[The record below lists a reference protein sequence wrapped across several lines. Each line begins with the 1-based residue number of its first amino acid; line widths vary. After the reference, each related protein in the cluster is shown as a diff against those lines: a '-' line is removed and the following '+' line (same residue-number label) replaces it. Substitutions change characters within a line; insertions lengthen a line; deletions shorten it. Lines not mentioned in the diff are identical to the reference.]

1 MGETN
6 KTYSAKLVSATREL
20 SAKERVAV
28 KMFIGAEQLD
38 ELTQRDENGV
48 LIDIDYVA
56 VVEVYNEK
64 SDNKNYNKYVYVD
77 KNGTMYISGSETLYR
92 TYEEIAEEMEE
103 KLSSGLA
110 QAKQKKDV
118 KPAPPSDQCRCALF
132 P

>member
-6 KTYSAKLVSATREL
+6 KTYSTKLVSATREL

-38 ELTQRDENGV
+38 ELTKRDENGV

-77 KNGTMYISGSETLYR
+77 KDGTMYISGSETLYR
-92 TYEEIAEEMEE
+92 TYEEIAEEMEGE
-103 KLSSGLA
+103 QEPWSIKVIRMESTNYKG
-110 QAKQKKDV
+110 KDFLTCMLV
-118 KPAPPSDQCRCALF
+118 
-132 P
+132 

>member
-6 KTYSAKLVSATREL
+6 RTYSAKLVSATREL
-20 SAKERVAV
+20 SAKERVAT

-38 ELTQRDENGV
+38 ELTQRDENAV

-77 KNGTMYISGSETLYR
+77 KDGTMYISGSETLYS
-92 TYEEIAEEMEE
+92 TYKEIAEEMEGE
-103 KLSSGLA
+103 NEPWSIKVIRRESTNYKG
-110 QAKQKKDV
+110 KDFLTCMLV
-118 KPAPPSDQCRCALF
+118 
-132 P
+132 

>member
-1 MGETN
+1 MVETN
-6 KTYSAKLVSATREL
+6 RTYAAKLVSATREL

-77 KNGTMYISGSETLYR
+77 KDGTMYISGSETLYR
-92 TYEEIAEEMEE
+92 TYEEIAEEMEGE
-103 KLSSGLA
+103 NEPWSIKVIRRESTNYKG
-110 QAKQKKDV
+110 KDFLTCMLV
-118 KPAPPSDQCRCALF
+118 
-132 P
+132 

>member
-6 KTYSAKLVSATREL
+6 RTYKTELVSATREL

-77 KNGTMYISGSETLYR
+77 KDGTMYISGSETLYR
-92 TYEEIAEEMEE
+92 TYGEIAEEMEGE
-103 KLSSGLA
+103 QEPWSIKVIRMESTNYKG
-110 QAKQKKDV
+110 KDFLTCILV
-118 KPAPPSDQCRCALF
+118 
-132 P
+132 

>member
-38 ELTQRDENGV
+38 ELTQYDENGV

-92 TYEEIAEEMEE
+92 TYEEIAEEMEDE
-103 KLSSGLA
+103 EEPWAIKVIRKESTNYKG
-110 QAKQKKDV
+110 KDFLTCMLV
-118 KPAPPSDQCRCALF
+118 
-132 P
+132 

>member
-6 KTYSAKLVSATREL
+6 RTYVTKLVSATREL

-64 SDNKNYNKYVYVD
+64 SDNKIYNKYVYVD
-77 KNGTMYISGSETLYR
+77 KDGTMYISGSETLYR
-92 TYEEIAEEMEE
+92 TYEEIAEEMEGE
-103 KLSSGLA
+103 NEPWSIKVIRRESTNYKG
-110 QAKQKKDV
+110 KDFLTCMLV
-118 KPAPPSDQCRCALF
+118 
-132 P
+132 

>member
-38 ELTQRDENGV
+38 ELTKRDENGV

-92 TYEEIAEEMEE
+92 TYEEIAEEMEDE
-103 KLSSGLA
+103 EEPWAIKVIRKESTNYKG
-110 QAKQKKDV
+110 KDFLTCMLV
-118 KPAPPSDQCRCALF
+118 
-132 P
+132 

>member
-6 KTYSAKLVSATREL
+6 RTYKAELVSATREL

-56 VVEVYNEK
+56 VVKVYNEK

-92 TYEEIAEEMEE
+92 TYEEIAEEMEDE
-103 KLSSGLA
+103 EEPWAIKVIRKESTNYKG
-110 QAKQKKDV
+110 KDFLTCMLV
-118 KPAPPSDQCRCALF
+118 
-132 P
+132 

>member
-6 KTYSAKLVSATREL
+6 RTYKAKLVSATREL

-77 KNGTMYISGSETLYR
+77 KDGTMYISGSETLYR
-92 TYEEIAEEMEE
+92 TYEEIAEEMEGE
-103 KLSSGLA
+103 QEHWAIKVIRMESTNYKG
-110 QAKQKKDV
+110 KDFLTCMLV
-118 KPAPPSDQCRCALF
+118 
-132 P
+132 

>member
-6 KTYSAKLVSATREL
+6 RTYAAKLVRSTREL

-38 ELTQRDENGV
+38 ELTQRDENAV

-77 KNGTMYISGSETLYR
+77 KDGTMYISGSETLYR
-92 TYEEIAEEMEE
+92 TYEEIAEEMEGE
-103 KLSSGLA
+103 NEPWSIKVIRRESKNYKG
-110 QAKQKKDV
+110 KDFLTCMLV
-118 KPAPPSDQCRCALF
+118 
-132 P
+132 

>member
-77 KNGTMYISGSETLYR
+77 KDGTMYISGSETLYR
-92 TYEEIAEEMEE
+92 TYEEIAEEMEGE
-103 KLSSGLA
+103 NEPWSIKVIRRESTNYKG
-110 QAKQKKDV
+110 KDFLTCMLV
-118 KPAPPSDQCRCALF
+118 
-132 P
+132 

>member
-6 KTYSAKLVSATREL
+6 KTYSTKLVSATREL

-38 ELTQRDENGV
+38 ELTKRDENGV

-92 TYEEIAEEMEE
+92 TYEEIAEEMEDE
-103 KLSSGLA
+103 EEPWAIKVIRKESTNYKG
-110 QAKQKKDV
+110 KDFLTCMLV
-118 KPAPPSDQCRCALF
+118 
-132 P
+132 

>member
-1 MGETN
+1 M
-6 KTYSAKLVSATREL
+6 AKLVTATREL

-77 KNGTMYISGSETLYR
+77 KDGTMYISGSETLYR
-92 TYEEIAEEMEE
+92 TYEEIAEEMEGE
-103 KLSSGLA
+103 NEPWSIKVIRRESTNYKG
-110 QAKQKKDV
+110 KDFLTCMLV
-118 KPAPPSDQCRCALF
+118 
-132 P
+132 

>member
-1 MGETN
+1 MVETN
-6 KTYSAKLVSATREL
+6 RTYATKLVSATREL

-38 ELTQRDENGV
+38 ELTQRDENAV

-77 KNGTMYISGSETLYR
+77 KDGTMYISGSETLYR
-92 TYEEIAEEMEE
+92 TYEEIAEEMEGE
-103 KLSSGLA
+103 NEPWSIKVIRRESTNYKG
-110 QAKQKKDV
+110 KDFLTCMLV
-118 KPAPPSDQCRCALF
+118 
-132 P
+132 

>member
-28 KMFIGAEQLD
+28 KMFIGAEKLD
-38 ELTQRDENGV
+38 ELTQRNENGV

-77 KNGTMYISGSETLYR
+77 KDGTMYISGSETLYR
-92 TYEEIAEEMEE
+92 TYEEIAEEMEGE
-103 KLSSGLA
+103 QEPWSIKVIRMESTNYKG
-110 QAKQKKDV
+110 KDFLTCMLV
-118 KPAPPSDQCRCALF
+118 
-132 P
+132 

>member
-38 ELTQRDENGV
+38 ELTKRDENGV

-77 KNGTMYISGSETLYR
+77 KDGTMYISGSETLYR
-92 TYEEIAEEMEE
+92 TYEEIAEEMEGE
-103 KLSSGLA
+103 QEPWSIKVIRMESANYKG
-110 QAKQKKDV
+110 KDFLTCMLV
-118 KPAPPSDQCRCALF
+118 
-132 P
+132 

>member
-38 ELTQRDENGV
+38 ELTQRDENAV

-77 KNGTMYISGSETLYR
+77 KDGTMYISGSETLYR
-92 TYEEIAEEMEE
+92 TYEEIAEEMEGE
-103 KLSSGLA
+103 NEPWSIKVIRRESTNYKG
-110 QAKQKKDV
+110 KDFLTCMLV
-118 KPAPPSDQCRCALF
+118 
-132 P
+132 

>member
-6 KTYSAKLVSATREL
+6 KTYSTKLVSATREL

-38 ELTQRDENGV
+38 ELTQRDENAV

-77 KNGTMYISGSETLYR
+77 KDGTMYISGSETLYR
-92 TYEEIAEEMEE
+92 TYEEIAEEMEGE
-103 KLSSGLA
+103 NEPWSIKVIRRESTNYKG
-110 QAKQKKDV
+110 KDFLTCMLV
-118 KPAPPSDQCRCALF
+118 
-132 P
+132 

>member
-1 MGETN
+1 MGET
-6 KTYSAKLVSATREL
+6 KRTYKAELVSATREL

-92 TYEEIAEEMEE
+92 TYEEIAEEMEDE
-103 KLSSGLA
+103 EEPWAIKVIRKESTNYKG
-110 QAKQKKDV
+110 KDFLTCMLV
-118 KPAPPSDQCRCALF
+118 
-132 P
+132 

>member
-6 KTYSAKLVSATREL
+6 RAYKAELVSATREL

-38 ELTQRDENGV
+38 ELTQREENGV

-92 TYEEIAEEMEE
+92 TYEEIAEEMEDE
-103 KLSSGLA
+103 EEPWAIKVIRKESTNYKG
-110 QAKQKKDV
+110 KDFLTCMLV
-118 KPAPPSDQCRCALF
+118 
-132 P
+132 

>member
-6 KTYSAKLVSATREL
+6 RTYSAKLVSATREL

-77 KNGTMYISGSETLYR
+77 KDGTMYISGSETLYR
-92 TYEEIAEEMEE
+92 TYQEIAEEMEGE
-103 KLSSGLA
+103 NEAWSIKVIRRESTNYKG
-110 QAKQKKDV
+110 KDFLTCMLV
-118 KPAPPSDQCRCALF
+118 
-132 P
+132 

>member
-1 MGETN
+1 MGETH
-6 KTYSAKLVSATREL
+6 KTYSAKIVSATREL

-38 ELTQRDENGV
+38 ELTRRDENGV

-77 KNGTMYISGSETLYR
+77 KDGTMYISGSETLYR
-92 TYEEIAEEMEE
+92 TYGEIAEEMEGE
-103 KLSSGLA
+103 QEPWSIKVIRMESTNYKG
-110 QAKQKKDV
+110 KDFLTCMLV
-118 KPAPPSDQCRCALF
+118 
-132 P
+132 

>member
-38 ELTQRDENGV
+38 ELTKRDENGV

-77 KNGTMYISGSETLYR
+77 KNGTMYISGSEALYR
-92 TYEEIAEEMEE
+92 TYEEIAEEMEDE
-103 KLSSGLA
+103 EEPWAIKVIRKESTNYKG
-110 QAKQKKDV
+110 KDFLTCMLV
-118 KPAPPSDQCRCALF
+118 
-132 P
+132 

>member
-6 KTYSAKLVSATREL
+6 RTYKAELVSATREL

-38 ELTQRDENGV
+38 ELTKRDENGV

-92 TYEEIAEEMEE
+92 TYEEIAEEMEDE
-103 KLSSGLA
+103 EEPWAIKVIRKESTNYKG
-110 QAKQKKDV
+110 KDFLTCMLV
-118 KPAPPSDQCRCALF
+118 
-132 P
+132 

>member
-6 KTYSAKLVSATREL
+6 RTYVTKLVSATREL

-48 LIDIDYVA
+48 LIEIDYVA

-77 KNGTMYISGSETLYR
+77 KDGTMYISGSETLYR
-92 TYEEIAEEMEE
+92 TYEEIAEEMEGE
-103 KLSSGLA
+103 NEPWSIKVIRRESTNYKG
-110 QAKQKKDV
+110 KDFLTCMLV
-118 KPAPPSDQCRCALF
+118 
-132 P
+132 

>member
-1 MGETN
+1 MGET
-6 KTYSAKLVSATREL
+6 KRTYVTKLVSATREL

-48 LIDIDYVA
+48 IIDIDYVA

-77 KNGTMYISGSETLYR
+77 KDGTMYISGSETLYR
-92 TYEEIAEEMEE
+92 TYEEIAEEMEGE
-103 KLSSGLA
+103 NEPWSIKVIRRESTNYKG
-110 QAKQKKDV
+110 KDFLTCMLV
-118 KPAPPSDQCRCALF
+118 
-132 P
+132 

>member
-6 KTYSAKLVSATREL
+6 RTYVAKLVTATREL

-77 KNGTMYISGSETLYR
+77 KDGTMYISGSETLYR
-92 TYEEIAEEMEE
+92 TYEEIAEEMEGE
-103 KLSSGLA
+103 NEPWSIKVIRRESTNYKG
-110 QAKQKKDV
+110 KDFLTCMLV
-118 KPAPPSDQCRCALF
+118 
-132 P
+132 

>member
-1 MGETN
+1 MRETN
-6 KTYSAKLVSATREL
+6 RTYKAELVSATRQL

-38 ELTQRDENGV
+38 ELTQYDENGV

-92 TYEEIAEEMEE
+92 TYEEIAEEMEDE
-103 KLSSGLA
+103 EEPWAIKVIRKESTNYKG
-110 QAKQKKDV
+110 KDFLTCMLV
-118 KPAPPSDQCRCALF
+118 
-132 P
+132 

>member
-20 SAKERVAV
+20 SAKERVSV

-56 VVEVYNEK
+56 VVQVYNEK

-77 KNGTMYISGSETLYR
+77 KDGTMYISGSETLYR
-92 TYEEIAEEMEE
+92 TYEEIAEEMEGE
-103 KLSSGLA
+103 QEPWAIKVIRMESTNYKG
-110 QAKQKKDV
+110 KDFLTCMLV
-118 KPAPPSDQCRCALF
+118 
-132 P
+132 

>member
-20 SAKERVAV
+20 SPKERVAV

-77 KNGTMYISGSETLYR
+77 KDGTMYISGSETLYR
-92 TYEEIAEEMEE
+92 TYEEIAEEMEGVLE
-103 KLSSGLA
+103 PWSIKVIRMESTNYKG
-110 QAKQKKDV
+110 KDFLTCMLV
-118 KPAPPSDQCRCALF
+118 
-132 P
+132 

>member
-6 KTYSAKLVSATREL
+6 RTYAARLVSATREL

-77 KNGTMYISGSETLYR
+77 KDGTMYISGSETLYR
-92 TYEEIAEEMEE
+92 TYEEIAEEMEGE
-103 KLSSGLA
+103 NEPWSIKVIRRESTNYKG
-110 QAKQKKDV
+110 KDFLTCMLV
-118 KPAPPSDQCRCALF
+118 
-132 P
+132 

>member
-6 KTYSAKLVSATREL
+6 RPYVAKLVSATREL

-64 SDNKNYNKYVYVD
+64 SDNKIYNKYVYVD
-77 KNGTMYISGSETLYR
+77 KDGTMYISGSETLYR
-92 TYEEIAEEMEE
+92 TYEEIAEEMEGE
-103 KLSSGLA
+103 NEPWSIKVIRRESTNYKG
-110 QAKQKKDV
+110 KDFLTCMLV
-118 KPAPPSDQCRCALF
+118 
-132 P
+132 

>member
-77 KNGTMYISGSETLYR
+77 KDGTMYISGSETLYR
-92 TYEEIAEEMEE
+92 TYEEIAEEMEDE
-103 KLSSGLA
+103 EEPWAIKVIRKESINYKG
-110 QAKQKKDV
+110 KDFLTCMLV
-118 KPAPPSDQCRCALF
+118 
-132 P
+132 

>member
-6 KTYSAKLVSATREL
+6 KTYSTKLVSATREL

-28 KMFIGAEQLD
+28 KMFIGAEKLD
-38 ELTQRDENGV
+38 ELTQCNENGV

-77 KNGTMYISGSETLYR
+77 KDGTMYIYGSETLYR
-92 TYEEIAEEMEE
+92 TYEEIAEEMEGE
-103 KLSSGLA
+103 QEPWSIKVIRMESTNYKG
-110 QAKQKKDV
+110 KDFLTCMLV
-118 KPAPPSDQCRCALF
+118 
-132 P
+132 

>member
-6 KTYSAKLVSATREL
+6 RTYKTELVSATREL

-92 TYEEIAEEMEE
+92 TYEEIAEEMEDE
-103 KLSSGLA
+103 EEPWAIKVIRKESTNYKG
-110 QAKQKKDV
+110 KDFLTCMLV
-118 KPAPPSDQCRCALF
+118 
-132 P
+132 

>member
-6 KTYSAKLVSATREL
+6 RTYKAELVSATREL

-64 SDNKNYNKYVYVD
+64 SDNKNYNKYV
-77 KNGTMYISGSETLYR
+77 
-92 TYEEIAEEMEE
+92 
-103 KLSSGLA
+103 
-110 QAKQKKDV
+110 
-118 KPAPPSDQCRCALF
+118 
-132 P
+132 

>member
-1 MGETN
+1 MEETN
-6 KTYSAKLVSATREL
+6 RTYAAKLVSATREL

-38 ELTQRDENGV
+38 ELTQRDENAV

-77 KNGTMYISGSETLYR
+77 KDGTMYISGSETLYR
-92 TYEEIAEEMEE
+92 TYEEIAEEMEGE
-103 KLSSGLA
+103 NEPWSIKVIRRESKNYKG
-110 QAKQKKDV
+110 KDFLTCMLV
-118 KPAPPSDQCRCALF
+118 
-132 P
+132 